1 MVACGEVAR
10 GKMDKSKVELPFCNL
25 CQAEVPAADPTLVD
39 EEEAMTQTTHHIFA
53 ECEALA
59 TARLEILGAPFYID
73 LEKVEKRK
81 ILAFLERVNIAVFPS
96 DNEEMNELNSIDINT
111 TEDEEL

>member
-10 GKMDKSKVELPFCNL
+10 GKLEKSKVELPFCNL
-25 CQAEVPAADPTLVD
+25 CQAEVPAADPTLV
-39 EEEAMTQTTHHIFA
+39 EEDEAMTQTTHHIFA

-59 TARLEILGAPFYID
+59 NKRMEILGAPFDID

-81 ILAFLERVNIAVFPS
+81 ILAFLAEVDIEVFPS
-96 DNEEMNELNSIDINT
+96 ETSEIDSIDINI
-111 TEDEEL
+111 TEDDKQ